1 MANEGCCVGGQEC
14 YTYYETVC
22 DQSVTQRCRPKFK
35 QVCVQ
40 ETLPYCTVQ
49 KKRGSVVSCEKVF
62 SFSIFSHIFHTFQK
76 CEMCL
81 FPLLCKTHR
90 GIYLKVKRKS
100 NHVPNS
106 PSKQ

>member
-1 MANEGCCVGGQEC
+1 MMTTDHCIISLSGQCGLQVDECCGMANEGCCVGGQEC

-62 SFSIFSHIFHTFQK
+62 SFSIFKYFSYF
-76 CEMCL
+76 
-81 FPLLCKTHR
+81 
-90 GIYLKVKRKS
+90 
-100 NHVPNS
+100 
-106 PSKQ
+106 SKM

>member
-22 DQSVTQRCRPKFK
+22 ETGVTQRCRPKFK

-49 KKRGSVVSCEKVF
+49 KKRGSVVSWI
-62 SFSIFSHIFHTFQK
+62 IFPLLLFFFAHFHTFRK
-76 CEMCL
+76 YEMCQ
-81 FPLLCKTHR
+81 FPLLCKTHG
-90 GIYLKVKRKS
+90 GIFES
-100 NHVPNS
+100 ENEI
-106 PSKQ
+106 